1 MSEYGY
7 NVLETV
13 ANATNSDLILFFV
26 ICAVV
31 AVPFYVA
38 SSRRRKQDKTHE
50 IEREKLLLE
59 VVKENTAVISGLKV
73 TLDSSKVDTKD
84 TMTRIHERI
93 DDLNGKV
100 GDLTVD
106 IARIDTKMDKSL
118 TNDIEIASK
127 VNKTLL
133 IVDAMPHG
141 SNFSANA
148 DFGKGENN
156 ANS

>member
-7 NVLETV
+7 NVLESV
-13 ANATNSDLILFFV
+13 VRATNSDLILFFV
-26 ICAVV
+26 IIAVV

-38 SSRRRKQDKTHE
+38 SSRRRKQDKAHE
-50 IEREKLLLE
+50 VERERLLLD

-84 TMTRIHERI
+84 TLTRIHERI

-100 GDLTVD
+100 GDLTVGV
-106 IARIDTKMDKSL
+106 ARLDTKMDKSL
-118 TNDIEIASK
+118 TSDIEIASK

-133 IVDAMPHG
+133 II
-141 SNFSANA
+141 SANTEFRK
-148 DFGKGENN
+148 DK
-156 ANS
+156 